1 MASQDAACPIFEG
14 SQRLAGVRS
23 DPNYMEIAARLISIL
38 KFRKKALGPEGFLSE
53 HKVDDA
59 LRFLVLSPSAAPL
72 VNETFAAISATHQV
86 AEKQALG
93 ELRDVHAAGYANFF
107 GMAGLHRF
115 FHTPADDPRTTSPE
129 ILEPVGSGLRRCGPK
144 NRGTRPTRIQV
155 ARGLRLAAAGG
166 TMY

>member
-1 MASQDAACPIFEG
+1 MPMLRPRLSKSKP
-14 SQRLAGVRS
+14 SQRSELYGNRC
-23 DPNYMEIAARLISIL
+23 RLISTL
-38 KFRKKALGPEGFLSE
+38 KFREKALGPEGFLSE

-129 ILEPVGSGLRRCGPK
+129 ILEPVARAFADAVRK
-144 NRGTRPTRIQV
+144 TVERGQR
-155 ARGLRLAAAGG
+155 AFK
-166 TMY
+166 